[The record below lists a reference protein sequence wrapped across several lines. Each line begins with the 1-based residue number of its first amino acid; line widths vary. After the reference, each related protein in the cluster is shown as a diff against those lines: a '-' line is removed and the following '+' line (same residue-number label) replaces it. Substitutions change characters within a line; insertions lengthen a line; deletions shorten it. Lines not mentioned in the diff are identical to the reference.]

1 MSISVDVKRKQ
12 TSVIFE
18 KYGPWAVIAGAS
30 QGSGESFSRLLAE
43 AGFNLIL
50 VARRQEPLDRLAV
63 ELRKQ
68 HGINV
73 RILALDLMRQDAAEA
88 MFAAAADIEVG
99 LYVSNAGSDMHMG
112 TFLSRSLE
120 GNLDIVNFNVRT
132 VTAACYLFLEPMCAR
147 GRGGIVLMSS
157 VSAIAGG
164 QPGAGLYSATKAFG
178 LTLAESLYS
187 ELREQNIDVIGIGA
201 PPMMTPTLLEYGISF
216 GDSNPYEPAEVASAA
231 LALLGKTPS
240 YIFNFIG
247 VDTEPGEVTAA
258 ARHAR
263 MKAVKIGFDNLL
275 QAGKST

>member
-1 MSISVDVKRKQ
+1 MSNDIIVKSKQALIS
-12 TSVIFE
+12 FE

-30 QGSGESFSRLLAE
+30 QGSGECFSRQLAD
-43 AGFNLIL
+43 AGFNLVLI
-50 VARRQEPLDRLAV
+50 ARRQEPLDRLAD

-68 HGINV
+68 HGITV
-73 RILALDLMRQDAAEA
+73 RTLALDLMREDAAQT

-99 LYVSNAGSDMHMG
+99 LYVSNAGSDMYMG

-120 GNLDIVNFNVRT
+120 KNLEIVNFNVRT
-132 VTAACYLFLEPMCAR
+132 VTAACYLFLGPMCAR

-157 VSAIAGG
+157 VSAICGG
-164 QPGAGLYSATKAFG
+164 QPGAGLYSATKAFD
-178 LTLAESLYS
+178 LTFAESLYA
-187 ELREQNIDVIGIGA
+187 ELHEQNIDVIGIGT
-201 PPMMTPTLLEYGISF
+201 PPMMTPTLKEYGISF
-216 GDSNPYEPAEVASAA
+216 GDAKPYEPAEVASTA

-263 MKAVKIGFDNLL
+263 MKAVKTGFENMLK
-275 QAGKST
+275 ASKST